1 MVFYG
6 KIHELSWRLADISK
20 IVDFYNFVSD
30 DNRVIYKIDGIEFR
44 SIFDKI
50 VELVKLLGK
59 ISYFFNISQSLEL
72 SIGGYL
78 AFDGKVLVIVALLVI
93 FVEAMGIE
101 VLGDLVEIVLS
112 SLGEVD
118 IGVFLV
124 VLLLFGLRVIAIF
137 CIFFLLF
144 CFLFFVLVSGWRLC
158 FLKEEF
164 MFVVPGFYL
173 FV

>member
-1 MVFYG
+1 M
-6 KIHELSWRLADISK
+6 
-20 IVDFYNFVSD
+20 
-30 DNRVIYKIDGIEFR
+30 
-44 SIFDKI
+44 
-50 VELVKLLGK
+50 
-59 ISYFFNISQSLEL
+59 
-72 SIGGYL
+72 
-78 AFDGKVLVIVALLVI
+78 IVALLVI